1 MDWRLGNPMK
11 DITITRERLQQ
22 FVQDKFP
29 LRPLG
34 KPIHK
39 PTEKD
44 RVAQIPLEWKS
55 FEVEQ

>member
-1 MDWRLGNPMK
+1 MK

-22 FVQDKFP
+22 FVQDKLP

-44 RVAQIPLEWKS
+44 GVAQIPLEIK
-55 FEVEQ
+55 QI